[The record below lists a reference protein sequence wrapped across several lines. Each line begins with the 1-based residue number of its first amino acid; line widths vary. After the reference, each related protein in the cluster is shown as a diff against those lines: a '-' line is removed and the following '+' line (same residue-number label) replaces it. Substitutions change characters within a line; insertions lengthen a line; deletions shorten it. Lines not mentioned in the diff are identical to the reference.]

1 MTVPQSQF
9 STAILDPELAVPA
22 GLSDPEGR
30 PAGRR
35 FSVYRNNVAVSLTDA
50 LKQAFPVVTK
60 LVGDE
65 FFAAMAGVFLR
76 QHPPTTPLMM
86 YYGAEFATFLEGFE
100 PVAHLGYLPD
110 VARLEQALRLSY
122 HAADAEPVSPETMQT
137 IAPDRLMVAQFSMV
151 PAVRMV
157 QSQWPIYSIWLANT
171 DESAPAPQMRAEA
184 VLITRPEYDPMPV
197 LLPQGG
203 AEFMQAL
210 GKGQCF
216 SDAIEAAGENFD
228 LTTMIGH
235 LLTGQA
241 IAEINLGD

>member
-1 MTVPQSQF
+1 
-9 STAILDPELAVPA
+9 
-22 GLSDPEGR
+22 
-30 PAGRR
+30 
-35 FSVYRNNVAVSLTDA
+35 
-50 LKQAFPVVTK
+50 
-60 LVGDE
+60 
-65 FFAAMAGVFLR
+65 
-76 QHPPTTPLMM
+76 
-86 YYGAEFATFLEGFE
+86 
-100 PVAHLGYLPD
+100 
-110 VARLEQALRLSY
+110 
-122 HAADAEPVSPETMQT
+122 MQT

-171 DESAPAPQMRAEA
+171 DETAPAPQMRAEA